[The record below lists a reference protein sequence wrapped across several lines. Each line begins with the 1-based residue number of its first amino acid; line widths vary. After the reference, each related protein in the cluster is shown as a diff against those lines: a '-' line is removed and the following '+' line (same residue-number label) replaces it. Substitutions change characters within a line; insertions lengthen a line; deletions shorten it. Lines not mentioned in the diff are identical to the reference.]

1 LNWDKLPK
9 PWTREQCRRR
19 YVEGGDNIGLRAIA
33 GISGQPRGT
42 LERWSSKENWVERR
56 GQYQGRLAVAT
67 QQKTIEKASDKL
79 SDQLSEIAIANYERH
94 KLFRDY
100 AAKVAQIKAQQLAEI
115 QNLPLAE
122 RAAILAKD
130 HVGYEMNYWSQ
141 ILKRSTDAIESVTG
155 LKYFVDI
162 NAAAGRLEKEG
173 YEIIDPNNNEQS
185 ESD

>member
-1 LNWDKLPK
+1 
-9 PWTREQCRRR
+9 
-19 YVEGGDNIGLRAIA
+19 VEGEDDIGIRGLASESGRAK
-33 GISGQPRGT
+33 ST
-42 LERWSSKENWVERR
+42 LQDWSKERVEGRNWHEQRVHFKS
-56 GQYQGRLAVAT
+56 RLGTAT
-67 QQKTIEKASDKL
+67 QQKIIEKTSDKL
-79 SDQLSEIAIANYERH
+79 SDQLSDIVIANYERH

-100 AAKVAQIKAQQLAEI
+100 AAKIAQTKAQQLAEI

-122 RAAILAKD
+122 RAKILAKD

-141 ILKRSTDAIESVTG
+141 ILKRSTDAIEAVTG

-173 YEIIDPNNNEQS
+173 YEVIDPSNNEQS